1 MAISMAPSRA
11 PDRKD
16 GNPALRSL
24 QFGVVSGVKRVAF
37 VFSGGPAP
45 AANAVIAAAAT
56 SFLEAG
62 IEALGIFHGYTN
74 LQEYDPV
81 TNPMLES
88 EHYRLLTPADIR
100 GIRNTRGV
108 IIGTARV
115 NPGAMILTPSDL
127 FDPEKTER
135 IARIHHALAALKV
148 DALIS
153 IGGDDT
159 LKTANFLY
167 EYQRHHVSE
176 ENRVR
181 VVHLPK
187 TIDNDYRG
195 IDFTFGFFTAVDV
208 MAKELL
214 NLRADCI
221 ATSGYFVVETM
232 GRKAGWLSYGVA
244 IAGEANMVVSTEDVY
259 GDLAIE
265 EKRVDPIT
273 GDETIE
279 RRLSITALVDR
290 IVDLILE
297 REKRDQFYGTVVLA
311 EGLAEWLPENSLV
324 GMPRDEHGHIR
335 LSAFDLAKMVSDRV
349 QTRYEERTGRRKK
362 VRHIQLGYES
372 RCAPPHAFDVMLGS
386 QLGIGAFRA
395 LVEEQLDGYM
405 VSVSGQLDLQ
415 YVEFSK
421 LIDPKTLLT
430 EVRLIETGSDFHRL
444 ARFLETQ
451 TGRRFGWSPGL
462 RREPET
468 EKPPE

>member
-1 MAISMAPSRA
+1 
-11 PDRKD
+11 
-16 GNPALRSL
+16 
-24 QFGVVSGVKRVAF
+24 VKRVAI

-45 AANAVIAAAAT
+45 AANAVIFAAAI

-62 IEALGIFHGYTN
+62 TEVLGIFHGYTN

-81 TNPMLES
+81 ARPMLES

-100 GIRNTRGV
+100 GLRNSRGV

-115 NPGAMILTPSDL
+115 NPGATIETPADL
-127 FDPEKTER
+127 LDPEKTER
-135 IARIHHALAALKV
+135 LRRIHGALRALDV

-167 EYQRHHVSE
+167 EYQNHHISNE
-176 ENRVR
+176 DRVCI
-181 VVHLPK
+181 VHLPK

-221 ATSGYFVVETM
+221 ATSGYFIVETM

-244 IAGEANMVVSTEDVY
+244 IAGEANMVLSPEDVY
-259 GDLAIE
+259 GDLAVDE
-265 EKRVDPIT
+265 PYVDPLT
-273 GDETIE
+273 GAQTAQ
-279 RRLSITALVDR
+279 RCLSVPALVDR
-290 IVDLILE
+290 IVDLMLE
-297 REKRDQFYGTVVLA
+297 REKRDQYYGTVVLA
-311 EGLAEWLPENSLV
+311 EGLSELLPENEQP

-372 RCAPPHAFDVMLGS
+372 RCAPPHAFDVMLAS

-395 LVEEQLDGYM
+395 LVEEQLDGHM

-415 YVEFSK
+415 YVAFSK
-421 LIDPKTLLT
+421 LINPQTLQT
-430 EVRLIETGSDFHRL
+430 DVRYIETGSDFHRL
-444 ARFLETQ
+444 ARFLETR
-451 TGRRFGWSPGL
+451 TGQRSAWGPGL
-462 RREPET
+462 RLEPKT

>member
-1 MAISMAPSRA
+1 MSMAPSRA
-11 PDRKD
+11 SAARD
-16 GNPALRSL
+16 GNPALWSL
-24 QFGVVSGVKRVAF
+24 QFGVVNRVKRVAI

-45 AANAVIAAAAT
+45 AANAVIAAAAN

-62 IEALGIFHGYTN
+62 TEVLGIFHGYTN

-81 TNPMLES
+81 AHPMVES
-88 EHYRLLTPADIR
+88 EHYRLLMPADIR
-100 GIRNTRGV
+100 GLRNSRGV

-115 NPGAMILTPSDL
+115 NPGATIEAPSDL
-127 FDPEKTER
+127 LDPEKTER
-135 IARIHHALAALKV
+135 LCRIHHALADLDV

-167 EYQRHHVSE
+167 EYQRHHVAE

-181 VVHLPK
+181 IVHLPK

-208 MAKELL
+208 MARELL

-221 ATSGYFVVETM
+221 ATSGYFIVETM

-244 IAGEANMVVSTEDVY
+244 IAGEANMVLSPEDVC
-259 GDLAIE
+259 GDLAVD
-265 EKRVDPIT
+265 EKCVDPIT
-273 GDETIE
+273 GEETVQ
-279 RRLSITALVDR
+279 RRLSVTALVDR
-290 IVDLILE
+290 IVDLMLE
-297 REKRDQFYGTVVLA
+297 RENRDQYYGTVVLA
-311 EGLAEWLPENSLV
+311 EGLSELLPENALL

-349 QTRYEERTGRRKK
+349 QTRYEERTSRRKK

-372 RCAPPHAFDVMLGS
+372 RCAPPHAFDVMLAS

-421 LIDPKTLLT
+421 LINPQTLLT
-430 EVRLIETGSDFHRL
+430 EVRYIERGSDFHRL
-444 ARFLETQ
+444 ARFLETR
-451 TGRRFGWSPGL
+451 TGRRFGWGPGFRL
-462 RREPET
+462 EPET

>member
-1 MAISMAPSRA
+1 MAPSRA

-56 SFLEAG
+56 SFLEAD

-115 NPGAMILTPSDL
+115 NPGAMIMTPSDL

-135 IARIHHALAALKV
+135 LARIHRALADLKV

-297 REKRDQFYGTVVLA
+297 REERDQFYGTVVLA

-335 LSAFDLAKMVSDRV
+335 LSAFDLARMVSDRV

-430 EVRLIETGSDFHRL
+430 EVRYIEPGSDFHRL

>member
-1 MAISMAPSRA
+1 MPSSRA
-11 PDRKD
+11 PVTGD
-16 GNPALRSL
+16 GNPALSAV
-24 QFGVVSGVKRVAF
+24 QFGVVNRVKRVAI

-45 AANAVIAAAAT
+45 AANAVISAAAI

-62 IEALGIFHGYTN
+62 TEVVGIFHGYTN

-81 TNPMLES
+81 THPMIEF
-88 EHYRLLTPADIR
+88 EHYRLLMPADIR
-100 GIRNTRGV
+100 GLRNSRGV

-115 NPGAMILTPSDL
+115 NPGAAIEAPSDL
-127 FDPEKTER
+127 LDPEKTER
-135 IARIHHALAALKV
+135 LCRIHHALADLEV

-181 VVHLPK
+181 IVHLPK

-221 ATSGYFVVETM
+221 ATSGYFIVETM

-244 IAGEANMVVSTEDVY
+244 IAGEANMVLSPEDVY

-265 EKRVDPIT
+265 ETYVDPIT
-273 GDETIE
+273 GEETTE
-279 RRLSITALVDR
+279 RRLSVTALVDR
-290 IVDLILE
+290 IVDLMLE
-297 REKRDQFYGTVVLA
+297 REKRDQYYGTVVLA
-311 EGLAEWLPENSLV
+311 EGLSELLPQNALV

-362 VRHIQLGYES
+362 VRHIQLGV
-372 RCAPPHAFDVMLGS
+372 RVALLPTACVRRHAREPARHRSLSG
-386 QLGIGAFRA
+386 

-405 VSVSGQLDLQ
+405 VSVSGQLHLQ
-415 YVEFSK
+415 YVAFSK
-421 LIDPKTLLT
+421 LINPQTLHT
-430 EVRLIETGSDFHRL
+430 EVRFIDVGSDFHRL
-444 ARFLETQ
+444 ARFLETR

-462 RREPET
+462 RLEPET